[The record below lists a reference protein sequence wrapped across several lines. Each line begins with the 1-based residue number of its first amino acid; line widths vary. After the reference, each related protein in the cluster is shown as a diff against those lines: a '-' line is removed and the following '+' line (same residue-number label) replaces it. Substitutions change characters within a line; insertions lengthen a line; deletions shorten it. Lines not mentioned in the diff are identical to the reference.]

1 MGFEGSLQLP
11 SCQLLSHQLL
21 SYQLLSSQLLSRL
34 RERMPEGQVRA
45 LFATTLKKLMHS
57 QGREPMPPKI
67 RDILDCP
74 KQAGL
79 KR

>member
-1 MGFEGSLQLP
+1 
-11 SCQLLSHQLL
+11 
-21 SYQLLSSQLLSRL
+21 
-34 RERMPEGQVRA
+34 MPEGQVRA